1 MADPGSDVS
10 DEGQDATR
18 ARMSIAERAA
28 RRERVLGDRDRFSSL
43 VRVLRAGR
51 EIPLEPRRRHGL
63 TFLDDLAWNPIATR
77 LTVLVVVVILV
88 AIGAKL
94 GGDWLRERSVAT
106 WSGPT
111 ATVTSGQRLDSC
123 PDAGA
128 IAQVDTYP
136 SWLRYGGHV
145 YLRTDTTRPGLIDGV
160 SYVDSGYRL
169 DHLFLV
175 LLRNT
180 PAGRAEQEVMI
191 WSDGAMAGYVYTQ
204 ATSC

>member
-1 MADPGSDVS
+1 MADPRNDVP
-10 DEGQDATR
+10 DRGQESAR
-18 ARMSIAERAA
+18 ARMSIADRAA
-28 RRERVLGDRDRFSSL
+28 RRDRVVGDRDRFSSL

-51 EIPLEPRRRHGL
+51 EIPLEPRRHHRL
-63 TFLDDLAWNPIATR
+63 AFFDDLAWNPIATR
-77 LTVLVVVVILV
+77 LTILVIVVVLA

-94 GGDWLRERSVAT
+94 GGDWLRERAVAT
-106 WSGPT
+106 WTGPT
-111 ATVTSGQRLDSC
+111 AAVTSGQRLESC
-123 PDAGA
+123 PDAAA

-136 SWLRYGGHV
+136 NWLRYGGHV

-180 PAGRAEQEVMI
+180 PAGRAGQEVMI
-191 WSDGAMAGYVYTQ
+191 WSDGAMAGYVYTL
-204 ATSC
+204 AASC